1 MKRES
6 DFAGSFASEEL
17 RPPPPKRRHLDRVL
31 TKLNPKEINSISD
44 LIELGNAYNSHIK
57 FEDYADIKTNINLK
71 DLKKIL
77 PELRRFNAMIGM
89 EDIKR
94 SLLNQLLYFLE
105 RLDDGNDTLHCCIYG
120 NPGTG
125 KTTVAEIIGKIYC
138 KLGILSKGHFT
149 VVKRDM
155 LVAGYLGQTAIKTK
169 KVLESCI
176 GGVMFLDE
184 AYQMSG
190 GDRID
195 SFSKEC
201 LDTINQFLLEHRND
215 FICIIAGYRDEVEK
229 CFFSVNRGLE
239 RRFPWQFEIK
249 DYTSEDLK
257 RIFVKQVTDAGWKI
271 DKDININFDKEF
283 FKNNGGDT
291 EILFSKIKIAHSKR
305 IINLDF
311 TAKRVITL
319 DDIHEGITL
328 YKKDSRF
335 EKEKNENLNHMYL

>member
-6 DFAGSFASEEL
+6 DTSIETLEQPS
-17 RPPPPKRRHLDRVL
+17 PKRRHLERIL
-31 TKLNPKEINSISD
+31 AKLNPKEINSISD
-44 LIELGNAYNSHIK
+44 LIELGNAYNSHLK
-57 FEDYADIKTNINLK
+57 FEDYAEIKTNINLR

-77 PELRRFNAMIGM
+77 PELRKLDSMIGM
-89 EDIKR
+89 EDIKS

-105 RLDDGNDTLHCCIYG
+105 RLDDSKDTLHCCIYG

-125 KTTVAEIIGKIYC
+125 KTTVGEIIGKIYC
-138 KLGILSKGHFT
+138 KMGILSKGHFT

-155 LVAGYLGQTAIKTK
+155 LVAGYLGQTAIKTR

-201 LDTINQFLLEHRND
+201 LDTINQFLLEHRNN
-215 FICIIAGYRDEVEK
+215 FICIIAGYREEVER
-229 CFFSVNRGLE
+229 CFFSVNKGLE

-249 DYTSEDLK
+249 DYTPEHLK
-257 RIFVKQVTDAGWKI
+257 RIFIKQVRDAGWKFEN
-271 DKDININFDKEF
+271 KNFEINFDKNYF
-283 FKNNGGDT
+283 TNNGGDT

-305 IINLDF
+305 IINL
-311 TAKRVITL
+311 TSSAKRIITNE
-319 DDIHEGITL
+319 DIQEGMDL

-335 EKEKNENLNHMYL
+335 TKEKNENLNHMYL

>member
-6 DFAGSFASEEL
+6 DVAIETLEQ
-17 RPPPPKRRHLDRVL
+17 PPPKRRHLERVL
-31 TKLNPKEINSISD
+31 SKLNPKEINRISD
-44 LIELGNAYNSHIK
+44 LIELGNAYSSHIK
-57 FEDYADIKTNINLK
+57 FEDFAEIKTNINLR

-77 PELRRFNAMIGM
+77 PELRKLDCMIGM
-89 EDIKR
+89 EDIKK

-105 RLDDGNDTLHCCIYG
+105 RLDDGKDTLHCCIYG

-125 KTTVAEIIGKIYC
+125 KTTIGEIIGKIYC
-138 KLGILSKGHFT
+138 KMGILSKGHFT

-155 LVAGYLGQTAIKTK
+155 LVAGYLGQTAIKTR

-215 FICIIAGYRDEVEK
+215 FICIIAGYRDEVER
-229 CFFSVNRGLE
+229 CFFSVNKGLE

-257 RIFVKQVTDAGWKI
+257 RIFIKQVQDAGWKFEN
-271 DKDININFDKEF
+271 KNFEINFDKEF
-283 FKNNGGDT
+283 FTNNGGDT

-305 IINLDF
+305 IINLDYL
-311 TAKRVITL
+311 AKKVITL
-319 DDIHEGITL
+319 EDIKEGMEL

-335 EKEKNENLNHMYL
+335 AKEKNENLNHMYL

>member
-6 DFAGSFASEEL
+6 DCDIEEL
-17 RPPPPKRRHLDRVL
+17 VQPPSKRRHLERVL
-31 TKLNPKEINSISD
+31 AKLNPKEINTISD

-57 FEDYADIKTNINLK
+57 FEEYTNIKTNINLK
-71 DLKKIL
+71 DLRKIL
-77 PELRRFNAMIGM
+77 PELRRLNAMIGM

-105 RLDDGNDTLHCCIYG
+105 RLDDGDDTLHCCIYG

-155 LVAGYLGQTAIKTK
+155 LVAGYLGQTAIKTR
-169 KVLESCI
+169 KVLESCL

-190 GDRID
+190 GDRVD

-257 RIFVKQVTDAGWKI
+257 RIFVKQVIDAGWKI
-271 DKDININFDKEF
+271 DKNINQFFNFEKDF

-305 IINLDF
+305 IINLDS
-311 TAKRVITL
+311 TAKRMITS
-319 DDIHEGITL
+319 DDIHNGIEL

>member
-1 MKRES
+1 MKREA
-6 DFAGSFASEEL
+6 DYAIEEL
-17 RPPPPKRRHLDRVL
+17 IPPKRRHLDRVIA
-31 TKLNPKEINSISD
+31 KLNPKEINTISD
-44 LIELGNAYNSHIK
+44 LIELGNAYNSHVK
-57 FEDYADIKTNINLK
+57 FEDFAEIKTNINLK

-77 PELRRFNAMIGM
+77 PELRRLNAMIGM
-89 EDIKR
+89 EDIKK

-105 RLDDGNDTLHCCIYG
+105 RLDDGKDTLHCCIYG

-155 LVAGYLGQTAIKTK
+155 LVAGYLGQTAIKTR
-169 KVLESCI
+169 KVLDSCI

-215 FICIIAGYRDEVEK
+215 FICIIAGYREEVEK

-257 RIFVKQVTDAGWKI
+257 RIFMKQVIDAGWRI
-271 DKDININFDKEF
+271 NNDININFDKEF

-305 IINLDF
+305 IINLDS
-311 TAKRVITL
+311 TAKRMITL
-319 DDIHEGITL
+319 DDIHDGMVL